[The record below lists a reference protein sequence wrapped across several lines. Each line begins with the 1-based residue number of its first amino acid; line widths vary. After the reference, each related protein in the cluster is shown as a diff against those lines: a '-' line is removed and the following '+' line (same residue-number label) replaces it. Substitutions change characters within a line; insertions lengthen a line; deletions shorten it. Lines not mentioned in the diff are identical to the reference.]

1 MPPTSEREAT
11 VVSPR
16 RVTVRW
22 VDSSVLYDGG
32 WADREGLQKF
42 MSRESLS
49 VESCGF
55 LLEEDE
61 EALLLA
67 IGVQAEDPPR
77 VLGALVIPRVAV
89 LEVTDLEPSQTDDEE
104 PR

>member
-1 MPPTSEREAT
+1 M
-11 VVSPR
+11 VSPR
-16 RVTVRW
+16 RVAVRW
-22 VDSSVLYDGG
+22 VDSSVLYEGG

>member
-1 MPPTSEREAT
+1 M
-11 VVSPR
+11 SPR
-16 RVTVRW
+16 RVAVRW

-32 WADREGLQKF
+32 WVDREGLQRF

-55 LLEEDE
+55 LLDEDE

-77 VLGALVIPRVAV
+77 VLGALVILRVAV
-89 LEVTDLEPSQTDDEE
+89 LEVRDLEPSQTDDEE